1 MIRSTAPSRAV
12 TLLLVAAAALPLTPG
27 PALADPAPPPPA
39 PAPAPAPDVLVP
51 GVPGGGRAEYP
62 MDTPDQVLPPLQQ
75 EGEGIP
81 VPEPEAPVDEL
92 VEYVP
97 RSALAAACTAKTGS
111 HQRRV
116 EQLLGLKADGKQ
128 SAADCKAIRAF
139 QVKEKIKPANGYAGP
154 VTWARAELLAAR
166 KNPDPAGKCPA
177 KKETVACVDLNREL
191 MWVRK
196 NKKVTFGPVNI
207 RSGRPGYRTRTGWK
221 KIYWRN
227 KNHWSTIYNT
237 PMPYS
242 QFFDGGQA
250 FHAVYGQLAT
260 PTGSRGCVNL
270 SHAHA
275 KKLWDVLRKG
285 DRVYIWGKRPGS

>member
-1 MIRSTAPSRAV
+1 M
-12 TLLLVAAAALPLTPG
+12 VAASLPLS
-27 PALADPAPPPPA
+27 PAFSEPAPPVPA
-39 PAPAPAPDVLVP
+39 DDVLVP
-51 GVPGGGRAEYP
+51 GVAGAAEPEYP
-62 MDTPDQVLPPLQQ
+62 MDTPDQVLPPLPQ
-75 EGEGIP
+75 EGEGTP
-81 VPEPEAPVDEL
+81 VPEPEATVDEL
-92 VEYVP
+92 VEYMP
-97 RSALAAACTAKTGS
+97 RSAVGAACTATTGS
-111 HQRRV
+111 HQRLVERLLKLRV
-116 EQLLGLKADGKQ
+116 DGKQ

-139 QVKEKIKPANGYAGP
+139 QLKEKIKPANGYAGP

-166 KNPDPAGKCPA
+166 KNPNAAGKCPV
-177 KKETVACVDLNREL
+177 KTYTVACVDLDREL
-191 MWVRK
+191 MWVQK

-227 KNHWSTIYNT
+227 KDHWSTLYNT
-237 PMPYS
+237 PMPYA

-270 SHAHA
+270 SYDHAR
-275 KKLWDVLRKG
+275 KLWDVLRKG

>member
-1 MIRSTAPSRAV
+1 M
-12 TLLLVAAAALPLTPG
+12 LLVAAAALPLTPA
-27 PALADPAPPPPA
+27 PALAEPAPPPPA
-39 PAPAPAPDVLVP
+39 AAPAPASQTSAADDLVP
-51 GVPGGGRAEYP
+51 GLPGVGQPEYP

-75 EGEGIP
+75 EGAGVP
-81 VPEPEAPVDEL
+81 VPEPKAPVDEL
-92 VEYVP
+92 VEYLP
-97 RSALAAACTAKTGS
+97 RNAGAAACTTLTGP

-116 EQLLGLKADGKQ
+116 EQLLKLKVDGKQ

-139 QVKEKIKPANGYAGP
+139 QVREKIKPAQGYAGP

-166 KNPDPAGKCPA
+166 KNPNAAGKCPVTTY
-177 KKETVACVDLNREL
+177 TVACVDLNREL
-191 MWVRK
+191 MWVQK
-196 NKKVTFGPVNI
+196 GKKVTFAVVNI

-227 KNHWSTIYNT
+227 KDHWSTIYNT
-237 PMPYS
+237 PMPYA

-285 DRVYIWGKRPGS
+285 DRVYIWGKRPGG